1 MKVPTPTAAI
11 GSGHA
16 PAWPEPLRRVHW
28 AFRAH
33 PWWFDTLLAAGTLLL
48 GQVTWH
54 REPSILHGLGP
65 GAEVPGALVPI
76 TIAVQCAALAWR
88 RRAPLTV
95 FTVVLALCLV
105 HWTTGVI
112 PRSDLC
118 LMICLYTLARYAP
131 LRLLPW
137 VGTTTLAALPI
148 AAFRVPQLHQQFWVG
163 LFFLTSAATAGTAL
177 GLVARDRQARLAALA
192 ERAARAESEREQRER
207 LATLAERARV
217 SREMHDILG
226 HSLAV
231 IVGLAD
237 GGEFQI
243 KTNPA
248 AGAQALHII
257 GDTARQALTE
267 LRRTLD
273 ALRERP
279 FDGTATAENAELS
292 PQPGVADLDRLLDHV
307 RAAGPQ
313 VTYTTAGDLSHLA
326 RDLQLAVYRIIQ
338 EATTNSIKHAGPRT
352 SVRVAV
358 EATDEEVHLTVTDT
372 GPPDQTP
379 ARDGG
384 RAGQG
389 LIGIRERAALAGGGA
404 TAGPRPEG
412 GWIVHA
418 ILPRAA
424 RPSPRPERP

>member
-1 MKVPTPTAAI
+1 MRLSTSTAAT

-16 PAWPEPLRRVHW
+16 PVWPDPLRRAHR

-33 PWWFDTLLAAGTLLL
+33 PWWFDTLLAGAILLF
-48 GQVTWH
+48 GQVNWQ
-54 REPSILHGLGP
+54 REPAIPQGFGIEL
-65 GAEVPGALVPI
+65 PGALVPA

-88 RRAPLTV
+88 RRAPLAV
-95 FTVVLALCLV
+95 FTVFLALCLA
-105 HWTTGVI
+105 HWATGVI
-112 PRSDLC
+112 PRSDAS

-131 LRLLPW
+131 LWLLPW
-137 VGTTTLAALPI
+137 AGATTLAALPI

-163 LFFLTSAATAGTAL
+163 LFFLTSAATAGATL

-192 ERAARAESEREQRER
+192 ERAARAEAEREQRER

-237 GGEFQI
+237 GGEFRI
-243 KTNPA
+243 STNPA

-279 FDGTATAENAELS
+279 LDVTATVANAELS
-292 PQPGVADLDRLLDHV
+292 PQPGVADVDRLLDHV

-313 VTYTTAGDLSHLA
+313 VTYTTAGDLRHLA
-326 RDLQLAVYRIIQ
+326 RDLQLALYRIIQ

-358 EATDEEVHLTVTDT
+358 EVTEQEVRLTVTDT
-372 GPPDQTP
+372 GPPDP
-379 ARDGG
+379 APAPVGD
-384 RAGQG
+384 RAGRG
-389 LIGIRERAALAGGGA
+389 LIGIRERAALAGGSA
-404 TAGPRPEG
+404 TAGPRPAG
-412 GWIVHA
+412 GWTVRA
-418 ILPRAA
+418 ILPRLA
-424 RPSPRPERP
+424 RPSSRPERP